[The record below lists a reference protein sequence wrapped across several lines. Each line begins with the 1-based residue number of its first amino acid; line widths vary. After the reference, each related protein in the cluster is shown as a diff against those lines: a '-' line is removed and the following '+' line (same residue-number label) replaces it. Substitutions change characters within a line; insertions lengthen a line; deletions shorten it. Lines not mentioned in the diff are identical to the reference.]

1 MISASTLILVREW
14 MPELLV
20 AAGQTL
26 RMTVLAYALAIVAGL
41 LIALGEMSRR
51 RWLSRSC
58 RIYIEFIRGTPTVT
72 QLFLIYF
79 GLPSVGIVLPGFAA
93 AVVAL
98 GLHYAAYMA
107 EIYRAGIAAVD
118 RGQGEAAS
126 SIGMTRGEAMRHIV
140 LPQAIRIIVPPLA
153 NNAVALLKDT
163 SVASLIAAPE
173 LMMRADDITS
183 EYYMPM
189 QVYVLAGIMYFVMA
203 FPLSM
208 AARRLERAM
217 ARSRFRGR
225 RA

>member
-1 MISASTLILVREW
+1 MISANTLILVREW

-26 RMTVLAYALAIVAGL
+26 RMTVLAYALAVVAGL
-41 LIALGEMSRR
+41 VIALGEMSRR

-79 GLPSVGIVLPGFAA
+79 GLPSVVIVLPGFAA

-98 GLHYAAYMA
+98 GLHYAASMA

-118 RGQGEAAS
+118 RGQGEAAAS
-126 SIGMTRGEAMRHIV
+126 VGMTRGEAMRHIV

-203 FPLSM
+203 FPLSL
-208 AARRLERAM
+208 AARWLERAM
-217 ARSRFRGR
+217 ARRRLRSR